1 MKALDDPE
9 FFDYIKKF
17 SQSIQE
23 LYLISANE
31 IGWSFGGSAFHNMCQ
46 LAALG
51 FQVSYTIESIPTT
64 NTSVLI
70 NGHYNGKVLAVRFYN
85 QIEIIDIA
93 SSERL
98 PGATKHYEDTGFT
111 NQGQPT
117 DKATTYFVK
126 AFRAKDCL
134 NASLYLEKLISKT
147 MGHNVNLRYR

>member
-9 FFDYIKKF
+9 FFDYIEKF

-23 LYLISANE
+23 LYLMSANE
-31 IGWSFGGSAFHNMCQ
+31 IWWSFGGSAFHSMCQ

-51 FQVSYTIESIPTT
+51 FQVSYTIEPIPRTSTSI
-64 NTSVLI
+64 LI
-70 NGHYNGKVLAVRFYN
+70 NGYYNGKTLAVRFYN

-98 PGATKHYEDTGFT
+98 PGATKHYED
-111 NQGQPT
+111 NR
-117 DKATTYFVK
+117 TYFVK
-126 AFRAKDCL
+126 VFRAKDCH
-134 NASLYLEKLISKT
+134 NDSLYLEKLISKT

>member
-9 FFDYIKKF
+9 FFDYIEKF

-51 FQVSYTIESIPTT
+51 FQVAYTIEPIPRTSTSI
-64 NTSVLI
+64 LI
-70 NGHYNGKVLAVRFYN
+70 NGYYNGKALAVRFYN

-98 PGATKHYEDTGFT
+98 PGATKQCED
-111 NQGQPT
+111 NR
-117 DKATTYFVK
+117 TYFVNT
-126 AFRAKDCL
+126 FRVKDCH